1 MHGVIVQVKIDPSR
15 EDEARRLLREAVV
28 PRAKQLAG
36 FVGGNWLRALDGDRG
51 TSVLLFESE
60 EAARAAAERIRSE
73 ARPRARLSS
82 WRPSTPT
89 RSSSRRSPQ
98 LRGVRQMGDSVV
110 RWRSVRSDARRVG

>member
-73 ARPRARLSS
+73 GPPAG
-82 WRPSTPT
+82 TPVE
-89 RSSSRRSPQ
+89 
-98 LRGVRQMGDSVV
+98 LEAV
-110 RWRSVRSDARRVG
+110 DAYEVLEQA